1 MKPRIYDAY
10 VAGMTT
16 RENPCSAATTWVVSA
31 NTWPVICFGFLFDL
45 VCWYIGLRIIVYC
58 SSSQLFSISS
68 RPITATKVTAST
80 RTVLKY
86 PLLNIHMIYFLFLFL
101 YFNKYRLR
109 QCQSKSK
116 VSPYSIT
123 ERRVPELIPVLGSQP
138 AGDVSHKPGGRLPLL
153 PARPAVT
160 VSTLKRAAA
169 NFAAWWTEVRWVWTV
184 CLRLLPDS
192 VAAAI

>member
-1 MKPRIYDAY
+1 
-10 VAGMTT
+10 MTT
-16 RENPCSAATTWVVSA
+16 RENPCGAATTWVVSA

-58 SSSQLFSISS
+58 SSLQLFFISS
-68 RPITATKVTAST
+68 RPITATKVTA

-86 PLLNIHMIYFLFLFL
+86 PLLNTSHDLFLILFL
-101 YFNKYRLR
+101 YFNQYGLR
-109 QCQSKSK
+109 QCQRKSK

-123 ERRVPELIPVLGSQP
+123 ERRVLELIPVLGSQP
-138 AGDVSHKPGGRLPLL
+138 AGDVSHKPGGKLPLL

-160 VSTLKRAAA
+160 FSTLKRAAA